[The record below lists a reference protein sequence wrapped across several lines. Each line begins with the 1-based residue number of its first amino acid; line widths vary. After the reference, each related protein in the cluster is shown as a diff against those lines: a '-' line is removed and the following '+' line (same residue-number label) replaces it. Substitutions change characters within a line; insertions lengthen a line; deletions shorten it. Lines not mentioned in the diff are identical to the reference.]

1 VVSLIA
7 RIYGDRYEGKQANKE
22 GKKLGPRRIYKRRN
36 GQRRRILSER
46 SLRNVFL
53 GDTGAPFQVSRTKF
67 RTATRMMKMGA
78 PNRNARCVISHKTVH
93 ALLWYHRC
101 VCMCL
106 TQSAVIFSLD
116 RTLVVCIKWYFQ
128 SSLMGRMLANQKG
141 KRAASSGGP
150 P

>member
-1 VVSLIA
+1 VIVQTIQKFSDNHKYRQSKFVGDEDKNCHTSRLPNLYNKAKNKKMEAFIVLYISHPWRLAVVSLIA

-67 RTATRMMKMGA
+67 RTATRM
-78 PNRNARCVISHKTVH
+78 
-93 ALLWYHRC
+93 
-101 VCMCL
+101 
-106 TQSAVIFSLD
+106 
-116 RTLVVCIKWYFQ
+116 
-128 SSLMGRMLANQKG
+128 
-141 KRAASSGGP
+141 
-150 P
+150 